1 MNGIENIIGRIDAD
15 GQAAAD
21 AILYE
26 AQKQAKAIAD
36 QWDQRAQKEAAD
48 VLRRGEQAAAE
59 RSARLESVAEM
70 EGRKLI
76 LGAKQEMISKAFDEA
91 LKQLLNLPQ
100 AEKTDLLSSLCA
112 RASVTGSEEVIFSAA
127 DRDAVGEQVVAKANQ
142 LLKGGKLTLSA
153 ETRPIQGGVV
163 LRSGGVEVNCAFD
176 TLVRLVRPE
185 LERQVAGVLFGE

>member
-26 AQKQAKAIAD
+26 AQKQAKAITES
-36 QWDQRAQKEAAD
+36 WDQRAKKGSAE

-59 RSARLESVAEM
+59 RRARLESAAEM

-76 LGAKQEMISKAFDEA
+76 LGAKQEMISRAFDEA
-91 LKQLLNLPQ
+91 LDQLLALPQ
-100 AEKTDLLSSLCA
+100 AEMIGLLSSLCA
-112 RASVTGSEEVIFSAA
+112 KAAVTGSEEVILSAA
-127 DRDAVGEQVVAKANQ
+127 DRGSIGEAVVAKANQ
-142 LLKGGKLTLSA
+142 LLKGGSLTLSA
-153 ETRPIQGGVV
+153 ETRPIRGGVV

-176 TLVRLVRPE
+176 TLVRLVRPQ
-185 LERQVAGVLFGE
+185 LERQVAGVLFDE

>member
-1 MNGIENIIGRIDAD
+1 MNGIENIIQRIDAD

-26 AQKQAKAIAD
+26 AQKQAKAITEG
-36 QWDQRAQKEAAD
+36 WDQRAKKEAAD
-48 VLRRGEQAAAE
+48 VLRRGEQSAAE
-59 RSARLESVAEM
+59 RRARLESAAEM

-76 LGAKQEMISKAFDEA
+76 LTAKQEMISKAFDEA
-91 LKQLLNLPQ
+91 LKQLLALPQ

-112 RASVTGSEEVIFSAA
+112 KASVTGAEEVILSPA
-127 DRDAVGEQVVAKANQ
+127 DREAIGEAVVAKANQ

-153 ETRPIQGGVV
+153 ETRPIQGGAV

-176 TLVRLVRPE
+176 TLIRLVRPQ
-185 LERQVAGVLFGE
+185 LERQVAGVLFDE

>member
-26 AQKQAKAIAD
+26 AQTQAKAIAD

-100 AEKTDLLSSLCA
+100 AEKTDLLASLCA
-112 RASVTGSEEVIFSAA
+112 KASVTGSEEVILSDA
-127 DRDAVGEQVVAKANQ
+127 DRGAVGEQVVAKANQ

>member
-26 AQKQAKAIAD
+26 AQKQAKAITD
-36 QWDQRAQKEAAD
+36 QWDQRAKKEAAE
-48 VLRRGEQAAAE
+48 VLHRGEQAAAE
-59 RSARLESVAEM
+59 RGARLESVAEM

-76 LGAKQEMISKAFDEA
+76 LAAKQEMIAKAFDEA
-91 LKQLLNLPQ
+91 LKQLVALPQ
-100 AEKTDLLSSLCA
+100 AEKTELLASLCVQ
-112 RASVTGSEEVIFSAA
+112 ASVSGGEEVILTPA
-127 DRDAVGEQVVAKANQ
+127 DREAIGEAVVAKANQ

-153 ETRPIQGGVV
+153 ETRPITGGVV

-185 LERQVAGVLFGE
+185 LERQVAGVLFGA

>member
-21 AILYE
+21 DILYE

-36 QWDQRAQKEAAD
+36 QWKQRAQKEAAD
-48 VLRRGEQAAAE
+48 ILHRGEQSAAE
-59 RSARLESVAEM
+59 RGARLESVAEM

-76 LGAKQEMISKAFDEA
+76 LGAKQEMIAKAFDEA
-91 LKQLLNLPQ
+91 LKQLLALPQ
-100 AEKTDLLSSLCA
+100 AEKTELLASLCA
-112 RASVTGSEEVIFSAA
+112 QAAVSKDEEVILAPA
-127 DRDAVGEQVVAKANQ
+127 DRETVGQAVVDKANR
-142 LLKGGKLTLSA
+142 LLEGGKLTLSA

-176 TLVRLVRPE
+176 TLIRLVRPQ
-185 LERQVAGVLFGE
+185 LERQVAEVLFGS